1 MAGSHAVDVA
11 IIGGGAA
18 GTLTAVHLLR
28 TGTPAR
34 IAIVERADRL
44 GRGVA
49 YSTTNP
55 RHLMNVPASTIGG
68 LSGRPG
74 HLVEWCAEQG
84 EPVDG
89 RAFVGRPLFGRY
101 LVALLA
107 DASAAAPVAPLELR
121 DEAVAVAAA
130 GGRLR
135 VALARGGELDA
146 GRVVLATGTPPATD
160 LPLASGRWPADR
172 TRYLADPWIPG
183 ALERLAG
190 DDVLL
195 LGLGLTTVD
204 VALRLTE
211 LRPSTRLVA
220 VSRTGLLPVTHR
232 WPEGAIDVGYQ
243 PPPPGTSLREQAR
256 AFRAATVA
264 ARERGADMRDV
275 VDAMRP
281 YTQAVWQGLP
291 DGDRR
296 RFLRRYARYWLINR
310 SRMAPAASGWIE
322 ELRRDGRLRVLAAG
336 VISVDEDGT
345 RLAVGLRP
353 RGGGQ
358 VETLHVDAVV
368 NGAGPSDSPFRDD
381 SPLYANLRDNGL
393 ARPHPLGLGIDT
405 AAGGAVLGADGRP
418 STTLYTI
425 GWLRRGQL
433 WESLAI
439 PELRDQAAAL
449 AALFTAEW
457 KGG

>member
-1 MAGSHAVDVA
+1 MAGSDTVDVA

-28 TGTPAR
+28 TGVPVR
-34 IAIVERADRL
+34 IAIVERADQL

-101 LVALLA
+101 LVALLR
-107 DASAAAPVAPLELR
+107 DAIAAAPVAPAELR
-121 DEAVAVAAA
+121 DEAVAMTAT

-135 VALARGGELDA
+135 VALASGAELDA

-160 LPLASGRWPADR
+160 LPLASGRWPADPA
-172 TRYLADPWIPG
+172 RYLTDPWAPG

-195 LGLGLTTVD
+195 LGVGLTTVD

-243 PPPPGTSLREQAR
+243 PPPPGTTLRDQAR
-256 AFRAATVA
+256 AFRAATRA
-264 ARERGADMRDV
+264 ARAKGADMRDV

-281 YTQAVWQGLP
+281 HTQAVWQGLP
-291 DGDRR
+291 DADRR

-322 ELRRDGRLRVLAAG
+322 ELRRDGRLRVVAAA
-336 VISVDEDGT
+336 VVSVDENRG
-345 RLAVGLRP
+345 RPAVGLRP
-353 RGGGQ
+353 RGGEQ
-358 VETLHVDAVV
+358 VETLQVDAIV
-368 NGAGPSDSPFRDD
+368 NGAGPADSPFRDD
-381 SPLYANLRDNGL
+381 SPLYANLREAGL

-405 AAGGAVLGADGRP
+405 GPGGAVLDADGRP
-418 STTLYTI
+418 SETLHTI
-425 GWLRRGQL
+425 GWLRRGEL

-449 AALFTAEW
+449 AARFVA
-457 KGG
+457 

>member
-1 MAGSHAVDVA
+1 MISPDPVDVA

-28 TGTPAR
+28 TGVPVR

-44 GRGVA
+44 GRGIA
-49 YSTTNP
+49 YSTINP
-55 RHLMNVPASTIGG
+55 RHLMNVPASTIGA

-84 EPVDG
+84 EPVEG
-89 RAFVGRPLFGRY
+89 RAFVNRPLFGRY
-101 LVALLA
+101 LVALLR
-107 DASAAAPVAPLELR
+107 DTVSAAAVAPLELR
-121 DEAVAVAAA
+121 DEAVAVTAT
-130 GGRLR
+130 GDRLR
-135 VALARGGELDA
+135 VALASGAELDA

-160 LPLASGRWPADR
+160 LPLASGRWPADPA
-172 TRYLADPWIPG
+172 RYLTDPWGAG

-195 LGLGLTTVD
+195 LGVGLTTVD
-204 VALRLTE
+204 VALRLAE
-211 LRPSTRLVA
+211 LRPATRLVA

-232 WPEGAIDVGYQ
+232 WPEGAIDVGYR
-243 PPPPGTSLREQAR
+243 PPAPGTTLREQAR
-256 AFRAATVA
+256 AFRAATVV
-264 ARERGADMRDV
+264 ARGRGADMRDV

-281 YTQAVWQGLP
+281 HTQAVWQGLA
-291 DGDRR
+291 DADRR

-310 SRMAPAASGWIE
+310 SRMAPAASGWVE
-322 ELRRDGRLRVLAAG
+322 ELRRDGRLRVVAAR
-336 VISVDEDGT
+336 VVSVEEAGG
-345 RLAVGLRP
+345 RLAVGMRR
-353 RGGGQ
+353 RGADT
-358 VETLHVDAVV
+358 VETLHVDAIV
-368 NGAGPSDSPFRDD
+368 NGAGPADSPFRDD
-381 SPLYANLRDNGL
+381 SPLYGSLRAAGL

-405 AAGGAVLGADGRP
+405 GSGGAVLDADGRP

-425 GWLRRGQL
+425 GWLRRGEL

-449 AALFTAEW
+449 ASRFTT
-457 KGG
+457 

>member
-1 MAGSHAVDVA
+1 MAGSQTVDVA

-28 TGTPAR
+28 TGAPVR
-34 IAIVERADRL
+34 IAIVERTDRL

-55 RHLMNVPASTIGG
+55 RHLMNVPASTLGA

-84 EPVDG
+84 EPIDG

-101 LVALLA
+101 LVALLREA
-107 DASAAAPVAPLELR
+107 IAAASVAPLELQ
-121 DEAVAVAAA
+121 DEAVGVSEHRA
-130 GGRLR
+130 RLR
-135 VALARGGELDA
+135 VALASGAELDA

-160 LPLASGRWPADR
+160 LPLASGRWPADPA
-172 TRYLADPWIPG
+172 RYLTDPWAPG

-190 DDVLL
+190 DDVLM
-195 LGLGLTTVD
+195 LGVGLTTVD

-211 LRPSTRLVA
+211 LRPAARLVA
-220 VSRTGLLPVTHR
+220 VSRTGLMPVTHR
-232 WPEGAIDVGYQ
+232 WPEGAIDVGYR
-243 PPPPGTSLREQAR
+243 PPPPGTTLREQAR

-264 ARERGADMRDV
+264 AHEKGADMRDV

-281 YTQAVWQGLP
+281 YTAAVWQGLA
-291 DGDRR
+291 DADRR

-310 SRMAPAASGWIE
+310 SRMAPAAAGWIE
-322 ELRRDGRLRVLAAG
+322 ELRREGRLRVVAAAVVSVG
-336 VISVDEDGT
+336 EEAGRVI
-345 RLAVGLRP
+345 VGLRP
-353 RGGGQ
+353 RGGRE
-358 VETLHVDAVV
+358 VEILDVDAIV
-368 NGAGPSDSPFRDD
+368 NGAGPSDSPFRAG
-381 SPLYANLRDNGL
+381 SPLYSDLRESGL

-405 AAGGAVLGADGRP
+405 GPGGAVLGADGRP
-418 STTLYTI
+418 SETLFTI
-425 GWLRRGQL
+425 GWLRRGEL

-439 PELRDQAAAL
+439 PELREQAAAL
-449 AALFTAEW
+449 AARFSVTST
-457 KGG
+457 

>member
-1 MAGSHAVDVA
+1 MATPETVDVA

-28 TGTPAR
+28 TGAPVR

-55 RHLMNVPASTIGG
+55 RHLMNVPASTIGA

-101 LVALLA
+101 LVALLR
-107 DASAAAPVAPLELR
+107 DAIAAAPVPPLELR
-121 DEAVAVAAA
+121 DEVVAMTAA
-130 GGRLR
+130 GDRLR
-135 VALARGGELDA
+135 VALASGAELDA

-160 LPLASGRWPADR
+160 LPLASGRWSADPA
-172 TRYLADPWIPG
+172 RYLTDPWVPG

-281 YTQAVWQGLP
+281 HTQRIWQGLA
-291 DGDRR
+291 DADRR

-322 ELRRDGRLRVLAAG
+322 ELRRDGRLRVAAAG
-336 VISVDEDGT
+336 VVSVDGNSG
-345 RLAVGLRP
+345 RMAVGLRP
-353 RGGGQ
+353 RGRANVQ
-358 VETLHVDAVV
+358 TLHVDAIV
-368 NGAGPSDSPFRDD
+368 NGAGPSDSPFQSD
-381 SPLYANLRDNGL
+381 SPLYASLRAAGL

-405 AAGGAVLGADGRP
+405 GPGGAVLGADGRP
-418 STTLYTI
+418 SGSIYTI
-425 GWLRRGQL
+425 GWLRRGEL

-449 AALFTAEW
+449 AARFTAR
-457 KGG
+457 